1 MVFCSDL
8 LCEKNVLVSKKPNF
22 SELSV
27 MNYNHSMNNSWIFL
41 LFWQKYVP
49 NSKNFN
55 FSGSLRP
62 KPGFGIGP
70 RNQGPISVSEP
81 IFFPETLKKNFYQA
95 SNCSHFPPLF
105 GEIQVLISLKIN
117 PDLQK
122 WFKSI
127 QCLEENL
134 ILGALLWWKKNT
146 WCYR

>member
-1 MVFCSDL
+1 MEVIKIFLLNVKMVFCSDL

-81 IFFPETLKKNFYQA
+81 IFFPETLKKKNLSSFQ
-95 SNCSHFPPLF
+95 LF
-105 GEIQVLISLKIN
+105 SFSPTFWRDTSSYK
-117 PDLQK
+117 
-122 WFKSI
+122 
-127 QCLEENL
+127 LENKPRSSKM
-134 ILGALLWWKKNT
+134 I
-146 WCYR
+146 